1 MSERGKLIILSG
13 PSGVGKSTVVSK
25 TMEYRNDICFSVS
38 VTTRPPRSGEV
49 EGKDYFFIT
58 KDRFVEMVNNHEL
71 LEYATYVENSYGTP
85 FPFVEEKLAAGYNV
99 ILDIE
104 VQGARQ
110 VLSKVQDAITVFV
123 LPPSW
128 AELKKR
134 LAGRGTETEQSLAA
148 RLERARQELQEADF
162 YQYVIING
170 SVECAAGELDSII
183 TAEHCKRKP
192 EVILDFLNGFERKDS
207 V

>member
-170 SVECAAGELDSII
+170 S
-183 TAEHCKRKP
+183 RK
-192 EVILDFLNGFERKDS
+192 LFLIF
-207 V
+207 